1 MSCRHCRKSLKH
13 IFLDLGYA
21 PPSNAY
27 RTVNDLKKPEIYYP
41 LKIYVC
47 DFCWLVQ
54 TEDCTSAENLF
65 TSDYSYFSS
74 TSLDFLNHAKNYS
87 NKVINELDLNKDSF
101 VIEIASNDGYLLK
114 NFVKA
119 NIPCLGIEPTDS
131 TANFA
136 EKLGIKILRKFFTE
150 KLSRKLS
157 KKKKADLVIGNNVY
171 AHVPDINDFTKGLKK
186 ILKDGGTIT
195 LEFPH
200 LMRMLRDCQ
209 FDTIYHEHFSYLSLH
224 TVCKIFQAN
233 GLRVFNVEE
242 LPTHGG
248 SLRVYGC
255 HDEDLKKTT
264 NKVKKLLKIEI
275 SRGMQKLETYLNFQ
289 KRVNKIKN
297 NLLNFLIT
305 QKIKKKRVVAY
316 GAAAKGNTLLN
327 YSGIK
332 TDLIPYVCDA
342 AVSKQGKYMP
352 GSHIPIFSPDKL
364 REEKA
369 DYILI
374 LPWNIA
380 SEIIEK
386 NLKLEKNNSKFMI
399 AVPDIKIL

>member
-1 MSCRHCRKSLKH
+1 
-13 IFLDLGYA
+13 
-21 PPSNAY
+21 
-27 RTVNDLKKPEIYYP
+27 
-41 LKIYVC
+41 
-47 DFCWLVQ
+47 
-54 TEDCTSAENLF
+54 
-65 TSDYSYFSS
+65 
-74 TSLDFLNHAKNYS
+74 
-87 NKVINELDLNKDSF
+87 
-101 VIEIASNDGYLLK
+101 
-114 NFVKA
+114 
-119 NIPCLGIEPTDS
+119 
-131 TANFA
+131 
-136 EKLGIKILRKFFTE
+136 
-150 KLSRKLS
+150 
-157 KKKKADLVIGNNVY
+157 
-171 AHVPDINDFTKGLKK
+171 
-186 ILKDGGTIT
+186 
-195 LEFPH
+195 
-200 LMRMLRDCQ
+200 MLRDCQ